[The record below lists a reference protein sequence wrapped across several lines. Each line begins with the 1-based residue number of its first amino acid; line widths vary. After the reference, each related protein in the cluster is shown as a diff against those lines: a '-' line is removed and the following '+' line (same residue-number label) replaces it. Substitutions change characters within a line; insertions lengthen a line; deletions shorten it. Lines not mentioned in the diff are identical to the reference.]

1 MVAVTF
7 RRIVGAVSFVSTTFN
22 GKSEQQH
29 EKKRLQ
35 LETDMVEG
43 EEAYLEEALSI
54 PMLGHVI
61 QALARHVPFQEHQ
74 EQTINDE
81 YDGEYWPSNASK

>member
-1 MVAVTF
+1 
-7 RRIVGAVSFVSTTFN
+7 
-22 GKSEQQH
+22 
-29 EKKRLQ
+29 
-35 LETDMVEG
+35 MVEE
-43 EEAYLEEALSI
+43 EEAYLEEAFLI

-61 QALARHVPFQEHQ
+61 QVFARHKPFQEHK